1 MKKLIQT
8 RLHIP
13 DKVRGNCLP
22 TVIACFMD
30 LDSAEDVIQ
39 IQDTYDNV
47 DDWRSDLME
56 WLGIRG
62 WEMGGLRGHLD
73 TDEYYLVTGVSPRNS
88 KINHVCI
95 YQKGKLWHDPHPD
108 QTGILN
114 EKYFEYFEKA

>member
-8 RLHIP
+8 RLHNP
-13 DKVRGNCLP
+13 PESRGNCLP
-22 TVIACFMD
+22 TVIACFLD

-39 IQDTYDNV
+39 VQELYDKV
-47 DDWRSDLME
+47 DDWQGDLIE

-62 WEMGGLRGHLD
+62 WDMGGLRGHLD

-108 QTGILN
+108 QTGILT
-114 EKYFEYFEKA
+114 EEYFEYLEKA